1 MLKRF
6 AAALLGAPSSGQR
19 QDPIG
24 RQLATCVLLVEAAY
38 ADEEFTDEE
47 HQQIQDVMQRRYGLE
62 PGEAESLIQDALES
76 RERSTDLFR
85 FTRAINENYSPA
97 EKQAIV
103 EEVWRVLYSD
113 GVLTGHED
121 HLVHKMASL
130 LNLDHNVLIAAKLR
144 AKQQQQ
150 QQQ

>member
-6 AAALLGAPSSGQR
+6 AAALLGAPSHGQR
-19 QDPIG
+19 HDSIG

-38 ADEEFTDEE
+38 ADEAFTEE
-47 HQQIQDVMQRRYGLE
+47 EYQQIREVMQRRFGLE
-62 PGEAESLIQDALES
+62 PGEAESLIEDALQS

-85 FTRAINENYSPA
+85 FTRAINEHFGPE
-97 EKQAIV
+97 EKQSIV
-103 EEVWRVLYSD
+103 EEVWRVLYND